1 MEKLFPA
8 FLCIAA
14 AALPAAALPAA
25 WDDHSSALL
34 SEASLPDE
42 QGQGQ
47 GHIVDRD
54 ASSFDLA
61 REAAK
66 IDGRLLSLAA
76 NLGDDT
82 GERNVAA
89 LQEALGAHLLNDSAA
104 QGEKPRQGPPGHSGI
119 FVAESRIP
127 GANRG
132 IFAAR
137 DIAEGETIDR
147 SQYIELPKETVAGNL
162 LGRYVFG
169 SNRDPSRA
177 LLIISG
183 HGSLFNHAGEH
194 ASVAYRESDERPPL
208 ASIDFYAD
216 RPIKS
221 GEELTINYGYDPAA
235 LMNTYPTVGLQE
247 KPPPPKGKP
256 PPPQK
261 NPPPKP
267 TPGKPPPV
275 IVKQPPPQGKPPPG
289 DMLKRMAMKISAEL
303 KNPPVPAAI
312 AKAEAELPPRVV
324 QSPVMVLIVLLLS
337 AFDHCGSKGV
347 LSHSGQ
353 PWPQPRDRV
362 TATHPHPVPPCP
374 VRRAVRVRSK
384 AGSTDR
390 LRPERGRALHPCC
403 GRAMRPSAEVI
414 SAFVK
419 C

>member
-34 SEASLPDE
+34 SETSLPDA

-89 LQEALGAHLLNDSAA
+89 LQEALGAHLLND
-104 QGEKPRQGPPGHSGI
+104 QGKPPPG
-119 FVAESRIP
+119 
-127 GANRG
+127 
-132 IFAAR
+132 
-137 DIAEGETIDR
+137 DM
-147 SQYIELPKETVAGNL
+147 K
-162 LGRYVFG
+162 
-169 SNRDPSRA
+169 
-177 LLIISG
+177 
-183 HGSLFNHAGEH
+183 
-194 ASVAYRESDERPPL
+194 
-208 ASIDFYAD
+208 
-216 RPIKS
+216 
-221 GEELTINYGYDPAA
+221 
-235 LMNTYPTVGLQE
+235 E

-261 NPPPKP
+261 NPSPKP

-275 IVKQPPPQGKPPPG
+275 IVKQPPPQGKPPLG
-289 DMLKRMAMKISAEL
+289 DMLKGMAMKISAEL
-303 KNPPVPAAI
+303 KNPPVPDPI

-337 AFDHCGSKGV
+337 AFDRCGSKGV

-374 VRRAVRVRSK
+374 VRRAVRARSK

-390 LRPERGRALHPCC
+390 LRPERGRGLHPCC
-403 GRAMRPSAEVI
+403 GRAVRPSAEVI
-414 SAFVK
+414 SAFAK
-419 C
+419 S